1 MKVLIA
7 DDNAFITGGLEIILN
22 MEADIEVVGI
32 AQSGEEAVEFCRKEP
47 VDIALLDIRMP
58 QMNGVEATKQI
69 TEETDTKVIILTT
82 FDDDAYIISAIQNGA
97 KGYLLKNNDPALI
110 IQALRSVSQNQSII
124 QEEIWL
130 KMKDSLSG
138 HTDYDAIMERLGL
151 TKREKEIMAAVA
163 KGYSNKEIA
172 QLLFIS
178 EGTVANHI
186 SALLGKLYLDHRTQ
200 LAILYLT
207 GKAGGETR
215 NE

>member
-22 MEADIEVVGI
+22 REEDIEVVGI
-32 AQSGEEAVEFCRKEP
+32 VQNGEEAVDFCQTEP

-58 QMNGVEATKQI
+58 KMDGVEATKRI
-69 TEETDTKVIILTT
+69 TETSCTKVIILTT

-97 KGYLLKNNDPALI
+97 KGYLLKNNDPARI
-110 IQALRSVSQNQSII
+110 IQALRSVSQNQSIV

-138 HTDYDAIMERLGL
+138 RTDYAAVMERLGL
-151 TKREKEIMAAVA
+151 TNREKDIMAAVA

-172 QLLFIS
+172 RLLFLS

-186 SALLGKLYLDHRTQ
+186 STLLGKLGLEHRTQ

-207 GKAGGETR
+207 GKAGGET
-215 NE
+215 